1 MFEKPKT
8 KLKDGQDFQVGQ
20 CYYIANW
27 RKTVNDADSAD
38 STAEE
43 LFRLRTKTDHRTG
56 DERKANL
63 LSFHAWFSG
72 VEKEKSSA

>member
-1 MFEKPKT
+1 
-8 KLKDGQDFQVGQ
+8 
-20 CYYIANW
+20 
-27 RKTVNDADSAD
+27 VNDADSAD